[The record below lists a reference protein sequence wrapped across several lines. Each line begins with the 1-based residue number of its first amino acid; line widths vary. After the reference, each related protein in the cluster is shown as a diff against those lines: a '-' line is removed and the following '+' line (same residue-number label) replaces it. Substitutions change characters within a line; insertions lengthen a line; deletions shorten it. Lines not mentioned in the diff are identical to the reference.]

1 MKTRLILIVVSLT
14 LLALSGCGSQE
25 PLSFSETFWR
35 GEYVPCSERTPV
47 GGRQAAC
54 YEVLEKANNK
64 SR

>member
-1 MKTRLILIVVSLT
+1 MKTRLILTAMV
-14 LLALSGCGSQE
+14 LLVLAGCNAGT
-25 PLSFSETFWR
+25 PMSFIETFAR
-35 GEYVPCSERTPV
+35 GEFIPCNERTPV